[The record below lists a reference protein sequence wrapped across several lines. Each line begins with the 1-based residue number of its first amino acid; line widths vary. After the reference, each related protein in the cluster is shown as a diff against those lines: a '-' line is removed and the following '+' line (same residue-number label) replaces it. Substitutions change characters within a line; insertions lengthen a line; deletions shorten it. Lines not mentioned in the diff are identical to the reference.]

1 MLRTFSEHR
10 IRTEEPL
17 DGLWDFVTQ
26 CERNDKHELPRA
38 YTRKAS
44 VPSAWESLPG
54 LNDYRGK
61 GWYRRSIVLE
71 QEANVRLV
79 FGGVSHTAVVYL
91 DGLPVGHHYDA
102 FTPWAVLV
110 PAVAAGRHELVV
122 EVDNTFGEHSALHK
136 ENDYYTYGGITRP
149 VSMQIVPDLFV
160 DNLRAIPQKKGRIWS
175 LDVQV
180 RFRNCGQRAKNADVS
195 VLLDAKTFDL
205 GTVTIP
211 AKTTG
216 QLSKTLNKLPVEPW
230 SPEEP
235 NLYFVQVTMTN
246 ADLQTDDLIDRIGF
260 REFKTR
266 GRKLVLNGRPVRLR
280 GYNRHEDH
288 PQFGNAL
295 PLTAQFADLQI
306 MRDLNCNFVRTSHYP
321 NDMRFLDL
329 CDELGF
335 FVWEESHA
343 RAIPFDHPRFREQ
356 MAENTREMIEW
367 HANHPSIVM
376 WGCLNECD
384 SVSEEGRVE
393 HLRIIEL
400 IKQLDSSR
408 PVTFASNKRER
419 DICLDAV
426 DIVSWNRYH
435 GWYSG
440 DLSNIEEELNESIK
454 WLDSPGSG
462 GAGKPVIISEF
473 GAGAIYGCR
482 QPHRAKWSEEYQADL
497 LDKSLEIFLNHPRI
511 SGTTI
516 WQFCDVRVTFG
527 WFGSRPR
534 SMNNKGTVD
543 EYRRPKAAYESVKL
557 RMAEAVDKWEH
568 DR

>member
-1 MLRTFSEHR
+1 MLRTFPQHR
-10 IRTEEPL
+10 VRTEEPL
-17 DGLWDFVTQ
+17 DGLWEFVPQ
-26 CERNDKHELPRA
+26 RERKDRGKLPQT
-38 YTRKAS
+38 YTRKIS
-44 VPSAWESLPG
+44 VPSDWESLPG
-54 LNDYRGK
+54 LSDYRGK
-61 GWYRRSIVLE
+61 AWYRRSIILE
-71 QEANVRLV
+71 QECNVRLV

-91 DGLPVGHHYDA
+91 NGSLVGRHYDA
-102 FTPWAVLV
+102 FTPWDIVL
-110 PAVAAGRHELVV
+110 PALAAGRHELVI
-122 EVDNTFGEHSALHK
+122 EVDNTFGAHSALHK

-149 VSMQIVPDLFV
+149 VSMQIVPDLFI
-160 DNLRAIPQKKGRIWS
+160 DHLTATPLKAGRNWS
-175 LDVQV
+175 LGVRVQV
-180 RFRNCGQRAKNADVS
+180 RNCSEKAAKSS
-195 VLLDAKTFDL
+195 VALHLDTETHDL
-205 GTVTIP
+205 GTASVP
-211 AKTTG
+211 AGATV
-216 QLSKTLNKLPVEPW
+216 QLSKTIRKLPVEAWTPQ
-230 SPEEP
+230 EP
-235 NLYFVQVTMTN
+235 NLYFLRISLNTSGMEV
-246 ADLQTDDLIDRIGF
+246 DDFIDRVGF
-260 REFKTR
+260 REFKVR
-266 GRKLVLNGRPVRLR
+266 GRKLLLNARAVRLR

-295 PLTAQFADLQI
+295 PLAAQFADLQI
-306 MRDLNCNFVRTSHYP
+306 MKDLNCNFVRTSHYP

-367 HANHPSIVM
+367 HGNHPSIVM

-384 SVSEEGRVE
+384 SVSKAGRVE
-393 HLRIIEL
+393 HLKIIEL
-400 IKQLDSSR
+400 IRQLDPSR

-440 DLSNIEEELNESIK
+440 DLSDIKEELNASLK
-454 WLDSPGSG
+454 WLDSPESG
-462 GAGKPVIISEF
+462 AAGKPVIISEF

-482 QPHRAKWSEEYQADL
+482 QPYRAKWSEEYQSDL

-511 SGTTI
+511 SGAAI

-543 EYRRPKAAYESVKL
+543 EYRRPKLAYDIVRNRMKGAAEKWDNVK
-557 RMAEAVDKWEH
+557 
-568 DR
+568 